1 MNQIL
6 MAFSATAVA
15 VFGVYFKL
23 QSFVFM
29 PIFGLNNGMVPIIS
43 YNYGAR
49 DPRRVKKTIKLAIT
63 YAECIMLI
71 GFCVF
76 QFAPGLLLNLFAA
89 SDAMRTIGIPA
100 LRIICP
106 HFLLAGIGIVLGSV
120 FQALGNG
127 VYSLII
133 SVCRQ
138 LVVLIPVAWLLSRTG
153 NVNMV
158 WWAFLIAEVVSV
170 TLSLVFMARIN
181 KNIIAPMQNA

>member
-1 MNQIL
+1 M
-6 MAFSATAVA
+6 A

-89 SDAMRTIGIPA
+89 SDAMLAIGIPA

-106 HFLLAGIGIVLGSV
+106 HFLLAGIGIVLSSV

-127 VYSLII
+127 VYSLIL

-158 WWAFLIAEVVSV
+158 WWAFLIAEVVSA

-181 KNIIAPMQNA
+181 KNIIEPMQNA

>member
-1 MNQIL
+1 
-6 MAFSATAVA
+6 
-15 VFGVYFKL
+15 
-23 QSFVFM
+23 
-29 PIFGLNNGMVPIIS
+29 
-43 YNYGAR
+43 
-49 DPRRVKKTIKLAIT
+49 
-63 YAECIMLI
+63 MLI

-138 LVVLIPVAWLLSRTG
+138 LVVLIRWRG
-153 NVNMV
+153 C
-158 WWAFLIAEVVSV
+158 
-170 TLSLVFMARIN
+170 
-181 KNIIAPMQNA
+181 

>member
-1 MNQIL
+1 M
-6 MAFSATAVA
+6 
-15 VFGVYFKL
+15 
-23 QSFVFM
+23 
-29 PIFGLNNGMVPIIS
+29 
-43 YNYGAR
+43 
-49 DPRRVKKTIKLAIT
+49 
-63 YAECIMLI
+63 
-71 GFCVF
+71 
-76 QFAPGLLLNLFAA
+76 
-89 SDAMRTIGIPA
+89 
-100 LRIICP
+100 
-106 HFLLAGIGIVLGSV
+106 

-158 WWAFLIAEVVSV
+158 WWAFLIAEVVST

>member
-1 MNQIL
+1 M
-6 MAFSATAVA
+6 
-15 VFGVYFKL
+15 
-23 QSFVFM
+23 
-29 PIFGLNNGMVPIIS
+29 
-43 YNYGAR
+43 
-49 DPRRVKKTIKLAIT
+49 
-63 YAECIMLI
+63 
-71 GFCVF
+71 
-76 QFAPGLLLNLFAA
+76 
-89 SDAMRTIGIPA
+89 
-100 LRIICP
+100 
-106 HFLLAGIGIVLGSV
+106 LGSV

-181 KNIIAPMQNA
+181 KNIITPMQDA

>member
-1 MNQIL
+1 
-6 MAFSATAVA
+6 
-15 VFGVYFKL
+15 
-23 QSFVFM
+23 
-29 PIFGLNNGMVPIIS
+29 
-43 YNYGAR
+43 
-49 DPRRVKKTIKLAIT
+49 
-63 YAECIMLI
+63 ML
-71 GFCVF
+71 
-76 QFAPGLLLNLFAA
+76 
-89 SDAMRTIGIPA
+89 S
-100 LRIICP
+100 
-106 HFLLAGIGIVLGSV
+106 SV

-158 WWAFLIAEVVSV
+158 WWAFLIAEVVST

>member
-1 MNQIL
+1 M
-6 MAFSATAVA
+6 
-15 VFGVYFKL
+15 
-23 QSFVFM
+23 
-29 PIFGLNNGMVPIIS
+29 
-43 YNYGAR
+43 
-49 DPRRVKKTIKLAIT
+49 
-63 YAECIMLI
+63 
-71 GFCVF
+71 
-76 QFAPGLLLNLFAA
+76 
-89 SDAMRTIGIPA
+89 
-100 LRIICP
+100 
-106 HFLLAGIGIVLGSV
+106 LGSV